1 MCSACPKVATQKCA
15 KCKLVYFCNRDCQ
28 RRAFPMHKHF
38 CQKPEDCENENLRIV
53 VMENGRMECAG
64 QDRGSRYRTARNY
77 LLQGNSA
84 MDQQQYSEAWGYV
97 QKALV
102 IGKQLKDWTVQ
113 SNALRVL
120 SLCCRPMGGPQ
131 DSERNV
137 TWWDEALTEA
147 RKHGDPFLEAMV
159 LKTMGYAAAQ
169 KYGDYRALE
178 ESAQLWLAI
187 MKALRLRGE
196 SGEPG
201 LRRCPTQ
208 MLITKQY
215 LAMGKKKGGGW
226 EGLLRE
232 ALVYGDML
240 GNNDDELHQRYCV
253 LQLLANKCET
263 DLDALKSPRGQA
275 RTEAAGIALHITF
288 CWREIQLWINS
299 SIQRHVQAWE
309 HVQKALVIGKQLKD
323 WTIQS
328 NALRVL
334 SLCCRPMGGP
344 QDSERNVTWWDEAL
358 TEARKHGDPF
368 LEAMVL
374 KTMGYAAAQK
384 FGDYRAL
391 EESAQL
397 SIANMKALRLR
408 DESGL
413 PALMGVC
420 GSKSVDS
427 ARDSSDSDSEEPS
440 RKPSHQHGV
449 TVAKSEPSGH
459 DIATLDQIK
468 IDMSGPKAGRQRM
481 AIAAEGAFANA
492 NVEIVKATKS
502 PAVID
507 LLDSATQNNLL
518 FEHMLKA
525 TKQAIFD
532 SMTSL
537 EVAAGSTIIKQGDT
551 DAKTFYVLGL
561 GTCEVLLQ
569 KPEWGK
575 EARQVLTYESGSSF
589 GELALLY
596 SAPRAATVRAVT
608 ACQLWV
614 MDRAVYV
621 TLKQRHQRQMTEDKR
636 KAVSQVPMLAV
647 LSQEHKEIIAEAL
660 EVVEL
665 AAGQN
670 VYMQGDTG
678 SCFYIIKEGCVTCT
692 KTTDPTKPPA
702 VFILNAGQFF
712 GERALLKDEVR
723 AASVTAKSGVVCYTL
738 ARKSFDSLLGPIQDV
753 WRFEALRKVPILFSL
768 SNSQLFDL
776 AQCMK
781 YHTLQAGQ
789 IVFRKGEPGDVF
801 YVVEEGNITIY
812 DDDENELARVGKGS
826 CFGELALLRQD
837 VRAANVRALSDSLVL
852 TCHRDDFQTHLG
864 RLTDIRRLWR
874 FEALRKVPLL
884 ASLNAAQRSDLCTAL
899 KPRIFNAG
907 ESIVGKGDP
916 GEAFYIVESGTC
928 TVLGD
933 SGQEVMR
940 LGPTMYFG
948 ELALLRGEPRAATV
962 AALTDAS
969 VLMLAREDFNI
980 LLGPLQMLLGQNAAL
995 YGPTEATAGVKQAIQ
1010 LKELK
1015 KIALLGAGAFGQVFL
1030 VKHNTKYY
1038 ALKCLSKAHVLETG
1052 LQAHVK
1058 REKEIQ
1064 AECNS
1069 YFMVNL
1075 EASFKDSAY
1084 LYMLLECIMGGELFT
1099 YLQSRKSPCG
1109 EEQVRFYAAAVVS
1122 GLQYLQERNLVWRD
1136 LKPENLLL
1144 DSNGY
1149 LKMADFGFAK
1159 RLAPGV
1165 KTFTLC
1171 GTPEYLAPEL
1181 VTQTGHARPVDWWA
1195 AGVLIFEMAAGYPP
1209 FYHEDRVAMFR
1220 NICQVKYTCPTYFS
1234 KELRDLV
1241 KRLLTHSPSQRLGSL
1256 KGGALDVKAHPW
1268 FKDFDWES
1276 FEKQTMPAPYIPK
1289 VSSPEDTNNFYAAP
1303 DAPGAHQVKQKYIST
1318 GVFKDF

>member
-1 MCSACPKVATQKCA
+1 MFGGCQRQFGQLTTQKCA

-28 RRAFPMHKHF
+28 RRAFPIHKHF
-38 CQKPEDCENENLRIV
+38 CQTPEDRARENLAFV
-53 VMENGRMECAG
+53 VMENGRMEFAG
-64 QDRGSRYRTARNY
+64 QDRDSRYCTAHNF
-77 LLQGNSA
+77 LLAGQSC
-84 MDQQQYSEAWGYV
+84 MDQERYSEAWDYV
-97 QKALV
+97 QEALV

-113 SNALRVL
+113 SSALRVL

-159 LKTMGYAAAQ
+159 LKSMGHAAAQ

-178 ESAQLWLAI
+178 ESAQLWLAN

-196 SGEPG
+196 SGVPG
-201 LRRCPTQ
+201 LRRCAIQ

-215 LAMGKKKGGGW
+215 LAMGPEKGGGW

-232 ALVYGDML
+232 ALVYADILGDSKV
-240 GNNDDELHQRYCV
+240 ELHHRYSV
-253 LQLLANKCET
+253 LQLLVRTC
-263 DLDALKSPRGQA
+263 DRQPGALK
-275 RTEAAGIALHITF
+275 
-288 CWREIQLWINS
+288 
-299 SIQRHVQAWE
+299 
-309 HVQKALVIGKQLKD
+309 
-323 WTIQS
+323 
-328 NALRVL
+328 
-334 SLCCRPMGGP
+334 
-344 QDSERNVTWWDEAL
+344 
-358 TEARKHGDPF
+358 
-368 LEAMVL
+368 
-374 KTMGYAAAQK
+374 
-384 FGDYRAL
+384 
-391 EESAQL
+391 
-397 SIANMKALRLR
+397 
-408 DESGL
+408 
-413 PALMGVC
+413 
-420 GSKSVDS
+420 
-427 ARDSSDSDSEEPS
+427 EPS

-449 TVAKSEPSGH
+449 TVAKSEPPGH
-459 DIATLDQIK
+459 DIATLDQVK

-481 AIAAEGAFANA
+481 AIAAEGAFANV

-518 FEHMLKA
+518 FEHMLRA

-551 DAKTFYVLGL
+551 DAKTFYVLGM

-575 EARQVLTYESGSSF
+575 EAHQVSTYESGSSF

-621 TLKQRHQRQMTEDKR
+621 TLKQRHQRQMSEDKR
-636 KAVSQVPMLAV
+636 RAVSQVPMLAV
-647 LSQEHKEIIAEAL
+647 LSQEHKEIIAEAM

-678 SCFYIIKEGCVTCT
+678 SRFYVIKEGSVTCT

-702 VFILNAGQFF
+702 VFTLNAGQFF

-723 AASVTAKSGVVCYTL
+723 QAPSYW
-738 ARKSFDSLLGPIQDV
+738 FP
-753 WRFEALRKVPILFSL
+753 LRITS
-768 SNSQLFDL
+768 
-776 AQCMK
+776 
-781 YHTLQAGQ
+781 Q
-789 IVFRKGEPGDVF
+789 IVFKKGEPGDVF
-801 YVVEEGNITIY
+801 YVVEEGNFTIY

-874 FEALRKVPLL
+874 FKALRKVPLL

-907 ESIVGKGDP
+907 ESIVRKGEP

-933 SGQEVMR
+933 SGQEVLR

-962 AALTDAS
+962 AALTGAS
-969 VLMLAREDFNI
+969 VLMLARQDFNI

-995 YGPTEATAGVKQAIQ
+995 YGPTEATAGVKQAVQ

-1015 KIALLGAGAFGQVFL
+1015 KIAVLGAGAFGQVFL
-1030 VKHNTKYY
+1030 VKHGTKYY
-1038 ALKCLSKAHVLETG
+1038 ALKCLSKALVVETG

-1069 YFMVNL
+1069 CFMVNL
-1075 EASFKDSAY
+1075 VASFKDSAY

-1099 YLQSRKSPCG
+1099 YLQSRKTPCN
-1109 EEQVRFYAAAVVS
+1109 EEQVRFYAAGVVS

-1159 RLAPGV
+1159 RLAPGM

-1209 FYHEDRVAMFR
+1209 FYNEDRVAMFR
-1220 NICQVKYTCPTYFS
+1220 NICQVKYTCPPHFS

-1289 VSSPEDTNNFYAAP
+1289 VSSPEDTHNFYAAP

-1318 GVFKDF
+1318 GVFRDF

>member
-1 MCSACPKVATQKCA
+1 MQP
-15 KCKLVYFCNRDCQ
+15 
-28 RRAFPMHKHF
+28 P
-38 CQKPEDCENENLRIV
+38 
-53 VMENGRMECAG
+53 
-64 QDRGSRYRTARNY
+64 
-77 LLQGNSA
+77 
-84 MDQQQYSEAWGYV
+84 
-97 QKALV
+97 
-102 IGKQLKDWTVQ
+102 
-113 SNALRVL
+113 
-120 SLCCRPMGGPQ
+120 
-131 DSERNV
+131 
-137 TWWDEALTEA
+137 
-147 RKHGDPFLEAMV
+147 
-159 LKTMGYAAAQ
+159 
-169 KYGDYRALE
+169 
-178 ESAQLWLAI
+178 
-187 MKALRLRGE
+187 
-196 SGEPG
+196 
-201 LRRCPTQ
+201 
-208 MLITKQY
+208 
-215 LAMGKKKGGGW
+215 
-226 EGLLRE
+226 
-232 ALVYGDML
+232 
-240 GNNDDELHQRYCV
+240 
-253 LQLLANKCET
+253 
-263 DLDALKSPRGQA
+263 
-275 RTEAAGIALHITF
+275 
-288 CWREIQLWINS
+288 
-299 SIQRHVQAWE
+299 
-309 HVQKALVIGKQLKD
+309 
-323 WTIQS
+323 
-328 NALRVL
+328 
-334 SLCCRPMGGP
+334 
-344 QDSERNVTWWDEAL
+344 
-358 TEARKHGDPF
+358 
-368 LEAMVL
+368 
-374 KTMGYAAAQK
+374 
-384 FGDYRAL
+384 
-391 EESAQL
+391 
-397 SIANMKALRLR
+397 
-408 DESGL
+408 
-413 PALMGVC
+413 
-420 GSKSVDS
+420 
-427 ARDSSDSDSEEPS
+427 
-440 RKPSHQHGV
+440 
-449 TVAKSEPSGH
+449 GH
-459 DIATLDQIK
+459 DIATLDQVK

-481 AIAAEGAFANA
+481 AIAAEGAFANV

-518 FEHMLKA
+518 FEHMLRA

-551 DAKTFYVLGL
+551 DAKTFYVLGM

-575 EARQVLTYESGSSF
+575 EAHQVSTYESGSSF

-621 TLKQRHQRQMTEDKR
+621 TLKQRHQRQMSEDKR
-636 KAVSQVPMLAV
+636 RAVSQVPMLAV
-647 LSQEHKEIIAEAL
+647 LSQEHKEIIAEAM

-678 SCFYIIKEGCVTCT
+678 SRFYVIKEGSVTCT

-702 VFILNAGQFF
+702 VFTLNAGQFF
-712 GERALLKDEVR
+712 GERALLKDE
-723 AASVTAKSGVVCYTL
+723 SGVVCYTL

-789 IVFRKGEPGDVF
+789 IVFKKGEPGDVF
-801 YVVEEGNITIY
+801 YVVEEGNFTIY

-874 FEALRKVPLL
+874 FKALRKVPLL

-907 ESIVGKGDP
+907 ESIVRKGEP

-933 SGQEVMR
+933 SGQASHYILMQQEVLR

-962 AALTDAS
+962 AALTGAS
-969 VLMLAREDFNI
+969 VLMLARQDFNI

-995 YGPTEATAGVKQAIQ
+995 YGPTEATAGVKQAVQ

-1015 KIALLGAGAFGQVFL
+1015 KIAVLGAGAFGQVFL
-1030 VKHNTKYY
+1030 VKHGTKYY
-1038 ALKCLSKAHVLETG
+1038 ALKCLSKALVVETG

-1069 YFMVNL
+1069 CFMVNL
-1075 EASFKDSAY
+1075 VASFKDSAY

-1099 YLQSRKSPCG
+1099 YLQSRKTPCN
-1109 EEQVRFYAAAVVS
+1109 EEQVRFYAAGVVS

-1159 RLAPGV
+1159 RLAPGM

-1209 FYHEDRVAMFR
+1209 FYNEDRVAMFR
-1220 NICQVKYTCPTYFS
+1220 NICQVKYTCPPHFS

-1289 VSSPEDTNNFYAAP
+1289 VSSPEDTHNFYAAP

-1318 GVFKDF
+1318 

>member
-1 MCSACPKVATQKCA
+1 
-15 KCKLVYFCNRDCQ
+15 
-28 RRAFPMHKHF
+28 
-38 CQKPEDCENENLRIV
+38 
-53 VMENGRMECAG
+53 
-64 QDRGSRYRTARNY
+64 
-77 LLQGNSA
+77 
-84 MDQQQYSEAWGYV
+84 
-97 QKALV
+97 
-102 IGKQLKDWTVQ
+102 
-113 SNALRVL
+113 
-120 SLCCRPMGGPQ
+120 
-131 DSERNV
+131 
-137 TWWDEALTEA
+137 
-147 RKHGDPFLEAMV
+147 
-159 LKTMGYAAAQ
+159 
-169 KYGDYRALE
+169 
-178 ESAQLWLAI
+178 
-187 MKALRLRGE
+187 
-196 SGEPG
+196 
-201 LRRCPTQ
+201 
-208 MLITKQY
+208 
-215 LAMGKKKGGGW
+215 
-226 EGLLRE
+226 
-232 ALVYGDML
+232 
-240 GNNDDELHQRYCV
+240 
-253 LQLLANKCET
+253 
-263 DLDALKSPRGQA
+263 
-275 RTEAAGIALHITF
+275 
-288 CWREIQLWINS
+288 
-299 SIQRHVQAWE
+299 
-309 HVQKALVIGKQLKD
+309 
-323 WTIQS
+323 
-328 NALRVL
+328 
-334 SLCCRPMGGP
+334 
-344 QDSERNVTWWDEAL
+344 
-358 TEARKHGDPF
+358 
-368 LEAMVL
+368 
-374 KTMGYAAAQK
+374 
-384 FGDYRAL
+384 
-391 EESAQL
+391 
-397 SIANMKALRLR
+397 
-408 DESGL
+408 
-413 PALMGVC
+413 MGVC
-420 GSKSVDS
+420 GSKSIDS
-427 ARDSSDSDSEEPS
+427 ASDSSDSDPEETS
-440 RKPSHQHGV
+440 QKPSHRNGV
-449 TVAKSEPSGH
+449 TVAKSELSGR
-459 DIATLDQIK
+459 DIASLDQVK

-481 AIAAEGAFANA
+481 AIAAEGASANA
-492 NVEIVKATKS
+492 NVEIIKATKS

-507 LLDSATQNNLL
+507 LLDSATQSNLL

-532 SMTSL
+532 SMTSM
-537 EVAAGSTIIKQGDT
+537 EVAAGSSIIKQGDT
-551 DAKTFYVLGL
+551 DAKTFYVLGM

-621 TLKQRHQRQMTEDKR
+621 TLRQRHQRQMSEDKR
-636 KAVSQVPMLAV
+636 RAVSQVPMLAV
-647 LSQEHKEIIAEAL
+647 LSQEHKEIIAEAM

-678 SCFYIIKEGCVTCT
+678 SRFYVIKEGSVTCS
-692 KTTDPTKPPA
+692 KTTHPAKPPA
-702 VFILNAGQFF
+702 VFTLNAGQFF
-712 GERALLKDEVR
+712 GERALLKDDVRQATCTGISLLPAWR
-723 AASVTAKSGVVCYTL
+723 AASVTARTGVVCYTL

-789 IVFRKGEPGDVF
+789 IVFKKGEPGDVF
-801 YVVEEGNITIY
+801 YVVEEGNFTIY
-812 DDDENELARVGKGS
+812 DDDENELARVSKGS

-899 KPRIFNAG
+899 KSRIFNAG
-907 ESIVGKGDP
+907 ESIVRKGEP

-995 YGPTEATAGVKQAIQ
+995 YGPTEASAGVKQAIQ

-1015 KIALLGAGAFGQVFL
+1015 KIATLGAGAFGQVFL

-1038 ALKCLSKAHVLETG
+1038 ALKCLSKALVLETG

-1058 REKEIQ
+1058 REKDLQ

-1069 YFMVNL
+1069 CFMVKL
-1075 EASFKDSAY
+1075 VASFKDSAY

-1099 YLQSRKSPCG
+1099 YLQSRKTPCN

-1122 GLQYLQERNLVWRD
+1122 GLQYLQERNIVWRD

-1149 LKMADFGFAK
+1149 LKMADFGFAT

-1181 VTQTGHARPVDWWA
+1181 ITQTGHARPVDWWA

-1209 FYHEDRVAMFR
+1209 FYNEDRVAMFR
-1220 NICQVKYTCPTYFS
+1220 NICEVKYTCPPHFS

-1276 FEKQTMPAPYIPK
+1276 FANQTMLAPYIPK
-1289 VSSPEDTNNFYAAP
+1289 VSSPEDTHNFFAAP
-1303 DAPGAHQVKQKYIST
+1303 DAPGAHQVKQKYTST

>member
-1 MCSACPKVATQKCA
+1 
-15 KCKLVYFCNRDCQ
+15 
-28 RRAFPMHKHF
+28 
-38 CQKPEDCENENLRIV
+38 
-53 VMENGRMECAG
+53 
-64 QDRGSRYRTARNY
+64 
-77 LLQGNSA
+77 
-84 MDQQQYSEAWGYV
+84 
-97 QKALV
+97 
-102 IGKQLKDWTVQ
+102 
-113 SNALRVL
+113 
-120 SLCCRPMGGPQ
+120 
-131 DSERNV
+131 
-137 TWWDEALTEA
+137 
-147 RKHGDPFLEAMV
+147 
-159 LKTMGYAAAQ
+159 
-169 KYGDYRALE
+169 
-178 ESAQLWLAI
+178 
-187 MKALRLRGE
+187 
-196 SGEPG
+196 
-201 LRRCPTQ
+201 
-208 MLITKQY
+208 
-215 LAMGKKKGGGW
+215 
-226 EGLLRE
+226 
-232 ALVYGDML
+232 
-240 GNNDDELHQRYCV
+240 
-253 LQLLANKCET
+253 
-263 DLDALKSPRGQA
+263 
-275 RTEAAGIALHITF
+275 
-288 CWREIQLWINS
+288 
-299 SIQRHVQAWE
+299 
-309 HVQKALVIGKQLKD
+309 
-323 WTIQS
+323 
-328 NALRVL
+328 
-334 SLCCRPMGGP
+334 
-344 QDSERNVTWWDEAL
+344 
-358 TEARKHGDPF
+358 
-368 LEAMVL
+368 
-374 KTMGYAAAQK
+374 
-384 FGDYRAL
+384 
-391 EESAQL
+391 
-397 SIANMKALRLR
+397 
-408 DESGL
+408 
-413 PALMGVC
+413 MGVC
-420 GSKSVDS
+420 GSKSIDS
-427 ARDSSDSDSEEPS
+427 ASDSSDSDPEETS
-440 RKPSHQHGV
+440 QKPSHRNGV
-449 TVAKSEPSGH
+449 TVAKSELSGR
-459 DIATLDQIK
+459 DIASLDQVK

-481 AIAAEGAFANA
+481 AIAAEGASANA
-492 NVEIVKATKS
+492 NVEIIKATKS

-507 LLDSATQNNLL
+507 LLDSATQSNLL

-532 SMTSL
+532 SMTSM
-537 EVAAGSTIIKQGDT
+537 EVAAGSSIIKQGDT
-551 DAKTFYVLGL
+551 DAKTFYVLGM

-621 TLKQRHQRQMTEDKR
+621 TLRQRHQRQMSEDKR
-636 KAVSQVPMLAV
+636 RAVSQVPMLAV
-647 LSQEHKEIIAEAL
+647 LSQEHKEIIAEAM

-678 SCFYIIKEGCVTCT
+678 SRFYVIKEGSVTCS
-692 KTTDPTKPPA
+692 KTTHPAKPPA
-702 VFILNAGQFF
+702 VFTLNAGQFF
-712 GERALLKDEVR
+712 GERALLKDDVRQATCTGISLLPAWRSSTARKEECECR
-723 AASVTAKSGVVCYTL
+723 AASVTARTGVVCYTL

-789 IVFRKGEPGDVF
+789 IVFKKGEPGDVF
-801 YVVEEGNITIY
+801 YVVEEGNFTIY
-812 DDDENELARVGKGS
+812 DDDENELARVSKGS

-899 KPRIFNAG
+899 KSRIFNAG
-907 ESIVGKGDP
+907 ESIVRKGEP

-995 YGPTEATAGVKQAIQ
+995 YGPTEASAGVKQAIQ

-1015 KIALLGAGAFGQVFL
+1015 KIATLGAGAFGQVFL

-1038 ALKCLSKAHVLETG
+1038 ALKCLSKALVLETG

-1058 REKEIQ
+1058 REKDLQ

-1069 YFMVNL
+1069 CFMVKL
-1075 EASFKDSAY
+1075 VASFKDSAY

-1099 YLQSRKSPCG
+1099 YLQSRKTPCN

-1122 GLQYLQERNLVWRD
+1122 GLQYLQERNIVWRD

-1149 LKMADFGFAK
+1149 LKMADFGFAT

-1181 VTQTGHARPVDWWA
+1181 ITQTGHARPVDWSASPPPLLWA

-1209 FYHEDRVAMFR
+1209 FYNEDRVAMFR
-1220 NICQVKYTCPTYFS
+1220 NICEVKYTCPPHFS

-1276 FEKQTMPAPYIPK
+1276 FANQTMLAPYIPK
-1289 VSSPEDTNNFYAAP
+1289 VSSPEDTHNFFAAP
-1303 DAPGAHQVKQKYIST
+1303 DAPGAHQVKQKYTST

>member
-1 MCSACPKVATQKCA
+1 MQP
-15 KCKLVYFCNRDCQ
+15 
-28 RRAFPMHKHF
+28 P
-38 CQKPEDCENENLRIV
+38 
-53 VMENGRMECAG
+53 
-64 QDRGSRYRTARNY
+64 
-77 LLQGNSA
+77 
-84 MDQQQYSEAWGYV
+84 
-97 QKALV
+97 
-102 IGKQLKDWTVQ
+102 
-113 SNALRVL
+113 
-120 SLCCRPMGGPQ
+120 
-131 DSERNV
+131 
-137 TWWDEALTEA
+137 
-147 RKHGDPFLEAMV
+147 
-159 LKTMGYAAAQ
+159 
-169 KYGDYRALE
+169 
-178 ESAQLWLAI
+178 
-187 MKALRLRGE
+187 
-196 SGEPG
+196 
-201 LRRCPTQ
+201 
-208 MLITKQY
+208 
-215 LAMGKKKGGGW
+215 
-226 EGLLRE
+226 
-232 ALVYGDML
+232 
-240 GNNDDELHQRYCV
+240 
-253 LQLLANKCET
+253 
-263 DLDALKSPRGQA
+263 
-275 RTEAAGIALHITF
+275 
-288 CWREIQLWINS
+288 
-299 SIQRHVQAWE
+299 
-309 HVQKALVIGKQLKD
+309 
-323 WTIQS
+323 
-328 NALRVL
+328 
-334 SLCCRPMGGP
+334 
-344 QDSERNVTWWDEAL
+344 
-358 TEARKHGDPF
+358 
-368 LEAMVL
+368 
-374 KTMGYAAAQK
+374 
-384 FGDYRAL
+384 
-391 EESAQL
+391 
-397 SIANMKALRLR
+397 
-408 DESGL
+408 
-413 PALMGVC
+413 
-420 GSKSVDS
+420 
-427 ARDSSDSDSEEPS
+427 
-440 RKPSHQHGV
+440 
-449 TVAKSEPSGH
+449 GH
-459 DIATLDQIK
+459 DIATLDQVK

-481 AIAAEGAFANA
+481 AIAAEGAFANV

-518 FEHMLKA
+518 FEHMLRA

-551 DAKTFYVLGL
+551 DAKTFYVLGM

-575 EARQVLTYESGSSF
+575 EAHQVSTYESGSSF

-621 TLKQRHQRQMTEDKR
+621 TLKQRHQRQMSEDKR
-636 KAVSQVPMLAV
+636 RAVSQVPMLAV
-647 LSQEHKEIIAEAL
+647 LSQEHKEIIAEAM

-678 SCFYIIKEGCVTCT
+678 SRFYVIKEGSVTCT

-702 VFILNAGQFF
+702 VFTLNAGQFF

-723 AASVTAKSGVVCYTL
+723 QAPSYWAASVTAKSGVVCYTL

-789 IVFRKGEPGDVF
+789 IVFKKGEPGDVF
-801 YVVEEGNITIY
+801 YVVEEGNFTIY

-874 FEALRKVPLL
+874 FKALRKVPLL

-907 ESIVGKGDP
+907 ESIVRKGEP

-933 SGQEVMR
+933 SGQVEKKRNDHTFRHQFDEKPVMILGCPLSYGSAVGNNPAIEPQPNPSQSNPIQSSPIQSSPVQFRPVQSNPEVLR

-962 AALTDAS
+962 AALTGAS
-969 VLMLAREDFNI
+969 VLMLARQDFNI

-995 YGPTEATAGVKQAIQ
+995 YGPTEATAGVKQAVQ

-1015 KIALLGAGAFGQVFL
+1015 KIAVLGAGAFGQVFL
-1030 VKHNTKYY
+1030 VKHGTKYY
-1038 ALKCLSKAHVLETG
+1038 ALKCLSKALVVETG

-1069 YFMVNL
+1069 CFMVNL
-1075 EASFKDSAY
+1075 VASFKDSAY

-1099 YLQSRKSPCG
+1099 YLQSRKTPCS
-1109 EEQVRFYAAAVVS
+1109 EEQVRFYAAGVVS

-1159 RLAPGV
+1159 RLAPGM

-1209 FYHEDRVAMFR
+1209 FYNEDRVAMFR
-1220 NICQVKYTCPTYFS
+1220 NICQVKYTCPPHFS

-1289 VSSPEDTNNFYAAP
+1289 VSSPEDTHNFYAAP

-1318 GVFKDF
+1318 GVFRDF